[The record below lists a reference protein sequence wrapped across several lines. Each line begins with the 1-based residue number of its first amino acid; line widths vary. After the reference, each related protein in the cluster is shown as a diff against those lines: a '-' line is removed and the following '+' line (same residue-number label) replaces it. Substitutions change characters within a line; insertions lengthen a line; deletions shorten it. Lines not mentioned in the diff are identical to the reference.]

1 MTLPSMEAF
10 RSAITLPMAL
20 FCMAVVVLAACGEAR
35 PTPTQVPPAT
45 VEAMPKPTAT
55 STPEPTPTPTATAVA
70 VPPATTPVA
79 PNATPTTSVAP
90 NATPTPGEAPSG
102 ELSLGDLL
110 KVVTPSILSV
120 RRFGGINGTGFL
132 VEGNYIVTAAHVV
145 WPHTVV
151 DVEFEDGTEHT
162 DVPVAAFDHFAD
174 LAFLGPIDTSAPQLV
189 LANAKHE
196 SKGNTMYSVGHAQG
210 SEDLFATQG
219 EFLRLENWTE
229 AYVTEVISSAEGI
242 GGMSGGPVANGS
254 GKVVG
259 VNLRSGEGENIGAS
273 SNTVSD
279 RLEKI
284 VLSEDAS
291 PFGSRFLST
300 DGGGKEHEFQLD
312 GRWDTAVFW
321 GKHST
326 ASLEFE
332 APWDVEYGLFNQ
344 QGYESF
350 KPTFRSTRLGV
361 GDTCCPIGPWF
372 VVVNQPFDLARNVT
386 MSSSVPLVR
395 YHDPDDGKQIGIGH
409 SVAGVFDTARD
420 IDPYTIFLREG
431 DRIKLDLTLGLS
443 DAIVTIDHAEAAPY
457 EVFVVEAGWQDTHEF
472 EFRAP
477 RDAKYTIAVR
487 RHPET
492 RRYPS
497 GYVLEISRSAAD
509 DESTPSSE
517 LQEQLDSAFESP
529 IGQVL
534 RHTYADS
541 DPTIRIEYPLNIT
554 GGAKDVFAAE
564 LFEQD
569 RWGRTVTLEK
579 RSLSHHRESPEEELT
594 VGDYME
600 RSVLA
605 RTFPYKEEKLVT
617 SSKEIETPSGAP
629 ILVEEFEMNDG
640 WMKGVR
646 LAYIH
651 EEETGYMAI
660 FYAPSE
666 VFDEWR
672 PVVDYCIGT
681 FSVGGFSVADG

>member
-1 MTLPSMEAF
+1 M
-10 RSAITLPMAL
+10 
-20 FCMAVVVLAACGEAR
+20 V
-35 PTPTQVPPAT
+35 
-45 VEAMPKPTAT
+45 
-55 STPEPTPTPTATAVA
+55 
-70 VPPATTPVA
+70 
-79 PNATPTTSVAP
+79 
-90 NATPTPGEAPSG
+90 
-102 ELSLGDLL
+102 
-110 KVVTPSILSV
+110 SI
-120 RRFGGINGTGFL
+120 RRFGRINGSGFIA
-132 VEGNYIVTAAHVV
+132 EGNYVVTAAHVV
-145 WPHTVV
+145 WPNTVV
-151 DVEFEDGTEHT
+151 DVVLEDGTEHT
-162 DVPVAAFDHFAD
+162 DVEVAAYDHFAD

-189 LANAKHE
+189 LGNPDLEREGNA
-196 SKGNTMYSVGHAQG
+196 MYSLGHAQG
-210 SEDLFATQG
+210 SEKLFATEG
-219 EFLRLENWTE
+219 EFVRIEQWTE
-229 AYVTEVISSAEGI
+229 AYVAEVINSAEVI
-242 GGMSGGPVANGS
+242 GGMSGGPMTNDSAEVL
-254 GKVVG
+254 G
-259 VNLRSGEGENIGAS
+259 VIIRSGDDGNIGAS
-273 SNTVSD
+273 SDTVRD

-284 VLSEDAS
+284 VRGEDAS
-291 PFGSRFLST
+291 SFGSRFPLT
-300 DGGGKEHEFQLD
+300 DGGSHEHEFRLE

-321 GKHST
+321 GKHSN
-326 ASLEFE
+326 ASIEFD

-350 KPTFRSTRLGV
+350 NSTFRSTRQGIV
-361 GDTCCPIGPWF
+361 DTCCPGGPWF
-372 VVVNQPFDLARNVT
+372 VIVNQPFDLTRDVK
-386 MSSSVPLVR
+386 MSSTAPMVR

-409 SVAGVFDTARD
+409 SVAGVFDTALD
-420 IDPYTIFLREG
+420 IDPYTIFLNEG
-431 DRIKLDLTLGLS
+431 DRIKLELALGLS
-443 DAIVTIDHAEAAPY
+443 DAIVTIDHPDAAPY

-492 RRYPS
+492 WRYPS

-541 DPTIRIEYPLNIT
+541 DPTIRIDYPLNIT
-554 GGAKDVFAAE
+554 GGDRDVFAAE